1 MQAEERLAGRYELVE
16 LIGRGGMGEVWKARD
31 LDTRRLVAVKLML
44 SEGED
49 DEAVAR
55 FRREAVIGGRVCHP
69 GVVSVYDAGQ
79 DAGRLYIVMELLE
92 GADLSAALARMPS
105 GLPLDEAVNLA
116 LQSAEVLAAAHDHG
130 IVHRDLK
137 PANLFRQ
144 HDGRVRIC
152 DFGIARTADS
162 TSGLT
167 VTGRPFGTPAYMAP
181 EQWRG
186 DHVDFRC
193 DLYALGCVLYA
204 LLVGTP
210 PFNGDYYVL
219 MRRHSEETPPPLH
232 SLRPDL
238 PFELVRL
245 VAALLEKDPARRPRS
260 ARDVAA
266 VLARVRDLPGGVL
279 PVARGGGGRPVEG
292 PVVAWLLARLRTSTD
307 CFRLAQAAELAA
319 LVSPALALELVETAE
334 ARLWDDLSRP
344 AWFMMSLSQ
353 LVACL
358 QALAPS
364 RVASLLAAAEHHL
377 GHDDG
382 AMSQLVGHLA
392 RTDNLTRAIALARRL
407 PPGKHAD
414 SAWVSLTIFTQD
426 PALALSYLDHITDP
440 RKRDQALGRAAVT
453 VSDSDINEAMRILS
467 RITMRAVHIESLA
480 LLAERVARQHRDFIG
495 ARNLVRQAHEE
506 LTAYLAAHDPSTD
519 FDAATL
525 PSILQSAQA
534 RIETVEVRPL
544 GPRRSPIDGMTA
556 RRRGSAIPD
565 GPHGHHQLLELAR
578 EYIGPFSPPPLGVEL
593 LDLVSPRAPVPPE
606 PEDATSP

>member
-1 MQAEERLAGRYELVE
+1 MQAEEQLAGRYELVE
-16 LIGRGGMGEVWKARD
+16 LIGRGGMGEVWKALD
-31 LDTRRLVAVKLML
+31 LDTQRLVAVKLMR

-55 FRREAVIGGRVCHP
+55 FRREAVIGGRVSHP
-69 GVVSVYDAGQ
+69 GVVTVHDAGQ
-79 DAGRLYIVMELLE
+79 DAGQLYIVMELLE
-92 GADLSAALARMPS
+92 GADLSAALATMPS
-105 GLPLDEAVNLA
+105 GLPLDEAVDLA

-186 DHVDFRC
+186 AHVDFRC

-219 MRRHSEETPPPLH
+219 MRRHCEETPAPLH

-245 VAALLEKDPARRPRS
+245 VAALLEKHPARRPRS

-279 PVARGGGGRPVEG
+279 PVARGGDGRPVEG

-307 CFRLAQAAELAA
+307 CFELAQAAELAA

-334 ARLWDDLSRP
+334 ARLWDELPRP
-344 AWFMMSLSQ
+344 GWFMMGLSQ

-358 QALAPS
+358 WALAPR

-377 GHDDG
+377 GHDGD

-392 RTDNLTRAIALARRL
+392 RTDNLARAVALARRL

-414 SAWVSLTIFTQD
+414 SAWVSLTISARD
-426 PALALSYLDHITDP
+426 PALALSHLDHITDP
-440 RKRDQALGRAAVT
+440 RKRDQALGHAAVT

-480 LLAERVARQHRDFIG
+480 RLAEHLALRHRDLTA
-495 ARNLVRQAHEE
+495 ARHLIHQAHEE
-506 LTAYLAAHDPSTD
+506 LASYLAAHDSSRD

-525 PSILQSAQA
+525 PSILRSAQD
-534 RIETVEVRPL
+534 RVETGVNRPRS
-544 GPRRSPIDGMTA
+544 PHRSPIDGMTA

-578 EYIGPFSPPPLGVEL
+578 EYIGIYSPPPLGIEL
-593 LDLVSPRAPVPPE
+593 LDLVSPRAPLPPE
-606 PEDATSP
+606 PANASSP

>member
-1 MQAEERLAGRYELVE
+1 MQAGEQLAGRYELVE
-16 LIGRGGMGEVWKARD
+16 SIGRGGMGEVWKARD
-31 LDTRRLVAVKLML
+31 LEARRPVAVKLML
-44 SEGED
+44 SEGGD

-55 FRREAVIGGRVCHP
+55 FRREATIGSRVRHP
-69 GVVSVYDAGQ
+69 GFVTVYDTGQ

-92 GADLSAALARMPS
+92 GSDLSAALAAMPT
-105 GLPLDEAVNLA
+105 GLPLDEVVDLA
-116 LQSAEVLAAAHDHG
+116 LQSAEVLAAAHEHG
-130 IVHRDLK
+130 VVHRDLK

-204 LLVGTP
+204 LLVGAP
-210 PFNGDYYVL
+210 PFGGDYFVL

-245 VAALLEKDPARRPRS
+245 VAALLEKNPARRPRS

-266 VLARVRDLPGGVL
+266 VLTRVRDLPGGVL
-279 PVARGGGGRPVEG
+279 PVARGGGGHIVEG

-307 CFRLAQAAELAA
+307 CFGLAQAAELAA
-319 LVSPALALELVETAE
+319 LVSPALALELVEAAE

-344 AWFMMSLSQ
+344 DWFMMSLSQ
-353 LVACL
+353 LTTCWQV
-358 QALAPS
+358 LAPR
-364 RVASLLAAAEHHL
+364 RVAGLLAAAEHHL
-377 GHDDG
+377 GHDDA
-382 AMSQLVGHLA
+382 AMSQLVGQLA
-392 RTDNLTRAIALARRL
+392 GTDPARAVTVARRL
-407 PPGKHAD
+407 PAGKHAD
-414 SAWVSLTIFTQD
+414 RAWRSLSMHARD
-426 PALALSYLDHITDP
+426 PAVALSSLDRIADP
-440 RKRDQALGRAAVT
+440 RVRGQVLGHAAEIA
-453 VSDSDINEAMRILS
+453 SDTDVDGAMRILS
-467 RITMRAVHIESLA
+467 RIEIRGVFIESLA
-480 LLAERVARQHRDFIG
+480 RVAERRAVRHRDHIG
-495 ARNLVRQAHEE
+495 ARNLMRRVHEE
-506 LTAYLAAHDPSTD
+506 LSAYLAAHDPSED
-519 FDAATL
+519 FDAAVL
-525 PSILQSAQA
+525 PSILRSIEV
-534 RIETVEVRPL
+534 RIEVGGNRSR
-544 GPRRSPIDGMTA
+544 GPRRPPVDGTTV

-565 GPHGHHQLLELAR
+565 GPDGHHRLLELAR
-578 EYIGPFSPPPLGVEL
+578 EYVGSSSPPPLGTEL

-606 PEDATSP
+606 PEDAVSP

>member
-1 MQAEERLAGRYELVE
+1 MAGRYELVE
-16 LIGRGGMGEVWKARD
+16 LIGRGGMGEVWKGLD
-31 LDTRRLVAVKLML
+31 LDTRRLVAVKLMV
-44 SEGED
+44 SGGEG

-55 FRREAVIGGRVCHP
+55 FRREAVIGGRVRHP
-69 GVVSVYDAGQ
+69 GVVPVYDAGQ

-92 GADLSAALARMPS
+92 GSDLSAALAGMPS
-105 GLPLDEAVNLA
+105 GLPLGEAVNLA
-116 LQSAEVLAAAHDHG
+116 LQSAEVLAAAHEHG

-137 PANLFRQ
+137 PANLFLQR
-144 HDGRVRIC
+144 DGRVRIC

-162 TSGLT
+162 TTGLT

-210 PFNGDYYVL
+210 PFSGDYYVL

-245 VAALLEKDPARRPRS
+245 VSALLAKDPARRPRS

-279 PVARGGGGRPVEG
+279 PMARGGDGRPVEG

-307 CFRLAQAAELAA
+307 CFRLAQAADLAA
-319 LVSPALALELVETAE
+319 LVSPALALELAETAE

-344 AWFMMSLSQ
+344 GWFMMSLSQ
-353 LVACL
+353 LVACWWHL
-358 QALAPS
+358 MPR
-364 RVASLLAAAEHHL
+364 RVAGLLAAAEHHL
-377 GHDDG
+377 GHDDD

-392 RTDNLTRAIALARRL
+392 STGALARAVALARRL

-414 SAWVSLTIFTQD
+414 NAWVSLAISAPD
-426 PALALSYLDHITDP
+426 PALALSFLDHITDP
-440 RKRDQALGRAAVT
+440 RKRGRTLGHAAGN
-453 VSDSDINEAMRILS
+453 VSDTDMNEAMRIVAQ
-467 RITMRAVHIESLA
+467 ITMHAARIESLA
-480 LLAERVARQHRDFIG
+480 SLAERRATRHRDFIG
-495 ARNLVRQAHEE
+495 ARNLMRQAHEE
-506 LTAYLAAHDPSTD
+506 LAAYLGAHEPSND
-519 FDAATL
+519 LDAFTL
-525 PSILQSAQA
+525 PYTLRSA
-534 RIETVEVRPL
+534 EVRIQVAESRPHR
-544 GPRRSPIDGMTA
+544 PHRPPIDGATA

-565 GPHGHHQLLELAR
+565 GPDGHHPLLELAR
-578 EYIGPFSPPPLGVEL
+578 EYIGSFSPPPLGVEL
-593 LDLVSPRAPVPPE
+593 LDLVSPRTPVPPE
-606 PEDATSP
+606 PEGAIGT

>member
-1 MQAEERLAGRYELVE
+1 MAGRYELVE

-31 LDTRRLVAVKLML
+31 LDTRRPVAVKLMV

-55 FRREAVIGGRVCHP
+55 FRREAVIGGRVRHP
-69 GVVSVYDAGQ
+69 GVVPVYDAGQ

-92 GADLSAALARMPS
+92 GSDLSAALAGMPS
-105 GLPLDEAVNLA
+105 GLPLGEAVNLG
-116 LQSAEVLAAAHDHG
+116 LQSAEVLAAAHEHG

-210 PFNGDYYVL
+210 PFSGDYYVL

-279 PVARGGGGRPVEG
+279 PVARGGGGHPAEG

-307 CFRLAQAAELAA
+307 CFMLAQAAELAA

-344 AWFMMSLSQ
+344 GWFMMSLGQ
-353 LVACL
+353 LVACWSHVM
-358 QALAPS
+358 PR
-364 RVASLLAAAEHHL
+364 RVAGLLAAAEHHL
-377 GHDDG
+377 GHHDD
-382 AMSQLVGHLA
+382 AMSQLVAHLA
-392 RTDNLTRAIALARRL
+392 RTGEPTRAVALARRL

-414 SAWVSLTIFTQD
+414 SAWVSLTASARN

-440 RKRDQALGRAAVT
+440 RKRGQALGRAARIA
-453 VSDSDINEAMRILS
+453 SDTDMDEALRLLS
-467 RITMRAVHIESLA
+467 HITMHAVRIESLA
-480 LLAERVARQHRDFIG
+480 LLAEHRAALHRDFSG

-506 LTAYLAAHDPSTD
+506 LAVYLADHDPSND
-519 FDAATL
+519 FDAFTL
-525 PSILQSAQA
+525 PSAIRSAEV
-534 RIETVEVRPL
+534 RIEVGERRSL
-544 GPRRSPIDGMTA
+544 SPRRSPVDGATA

-565 GPHGHHQLLELAR
+565 GPEGHHHLLELAR
-578 EYIGPFSPPPLGVEL
+578 EYVGSSSPPPLGVEL

-606 PEDATSP
+606 PEGAIGP